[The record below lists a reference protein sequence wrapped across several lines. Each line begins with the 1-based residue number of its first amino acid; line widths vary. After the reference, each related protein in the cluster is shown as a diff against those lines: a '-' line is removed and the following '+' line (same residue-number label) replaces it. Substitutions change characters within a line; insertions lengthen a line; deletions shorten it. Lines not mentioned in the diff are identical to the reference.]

1 MANHTKGQWV
11 ASEGFP
17 SDVWHVDMPG
27 RAFSVS
33 VSRHEDDWEMPVE
46 EVQAN
51 AHLIAAA
58 PDLLDALQSLLS
70 AFDSDFHD
78 LMLAKL
84 QAQAAIAKAKG
95 GE

>member
-1 MANHTKGQWV
+1 MPNHTKGQWV

-58 PDLLDALQSLLS
+58 PDLLDALQSLLA

-78 LMLAKL
+78 LVLAKMK
-84 QAQAAIAKAKG
+84 AQAAIAKAKG